1 MDSNK
6 DAFCSTF
13 VGKGS
18 LNLRLIDLVHLY
30 GDFKKLIKRLPTVTL
45 WFQ

>member
-18 LNLRLIDLVHLY
+18 LNLRLINDLVDLY
-30 GDFKKLIKRLPTVTL
+30 GNFINWLKGY
-45 WFQ
+45 QQ